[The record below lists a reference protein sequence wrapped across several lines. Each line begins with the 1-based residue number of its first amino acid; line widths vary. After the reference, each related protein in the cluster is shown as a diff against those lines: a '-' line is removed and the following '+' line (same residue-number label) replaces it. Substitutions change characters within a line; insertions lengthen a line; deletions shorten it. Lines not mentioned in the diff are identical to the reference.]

1 MRSIQLS
8 RGGRAS
14 AKLAAM
20 LALTAAGAAP
30 ATAAPASVAVSPTT
44 VPAGG
49 PVHVFGSVGTGCLPS
64 GGVTLFSRAFSPLHN
79 FAGVPAIFARVGA
92 NRRFF
97 ATTLIP
103 ITRAAGLYSV
113 GARCGGGNF
122 GPATL
127 RVNRFPFVAVLPG
140 TVRRGTRVRVFGS
153 VRAGCPRGASVTL
166 ISRAFTSPRRFAGVP
181 AISATVGLNGAY
193 SRLTLIAAT
202 RTPAL
207 YSVGAR
213 CGGGNVGTTRLR
225 VR

>member
-1 MRSIQLS
+1 MRRITLS

-14 AKLAAM
+14 LKLAAS
-20 LALTAAGAAP
+20 LAVMATSAAAAP
-30 ATAAPASVAVSPTT
+30 AAPPSLGVSPTS

-49 PVHVFGSVGTGCLPS
+49 PVHAFGSVGTGCLPS
-64 GGVTLFSRAFSPLHN
+64 GGVTVFSRAFSPLHN
-79 FAGVPAIFARVGA
+79 FAGVPAIFARVGT

-103 ITRAAGLYSV
+103 ITRAVGVYSV

-122 GPATL
+122 GQATL
-127 RVNRFPFVAVLPG
+127 RVNRSPFVAVLPAS
-140 TVRRGTRVRVFGS
+140 VRRGTSVRVFGS

-193 SRLTLIAAT
+193 SVRTLIAAN
-202 RTPAL
+202 RMPAL

-213 CGGGNVGTTRLR
+213 CGGGNVGSTSLR